1 MTPYYAA
8 MTRRWHANAD
18 LSHTCDPVGYHGGRM
33 AILALMLWPDAERGL
48 LATCVI
54 HDLGEYKTGDIPW
67 GAPNKDH
74 DTERQALRDMG
85 FRYGYD
91 DPRLK
96 FLDSLDAYLWA
107 RHHAPHIMERKDWV
121 DQRDNLLATANELG
135 VCLDQFNIGE

>member
-1 MTPYYAA
+1 
-8 MTRRWHANAD
+8 
-18 LSHTCDPVGYHGGRM
+18 M